1 MAIRETMIVDIAE
14 VTMSDDYRVE
24 LWQEKKLTAYTT
36 QQARDLA
43 LELIEVAEKV
53 DAAIK
58 ADMADLGE
66 RLVAAEI
73 RTEAGEVAL

>member
-1 MAIRETMIVDIAE
+1 MAIRETMTVDIAE
-14 VTMSDDYRVE
+14 VTMTDDYRVE

-53 DAAIK
+53 DAAI
-58 ADMADLGE
+58 AEDMNE
-66 RLVAAEI
+66 RGLRI
-73 RTEAGEVAL
+73 LKSQLLTESREAVL